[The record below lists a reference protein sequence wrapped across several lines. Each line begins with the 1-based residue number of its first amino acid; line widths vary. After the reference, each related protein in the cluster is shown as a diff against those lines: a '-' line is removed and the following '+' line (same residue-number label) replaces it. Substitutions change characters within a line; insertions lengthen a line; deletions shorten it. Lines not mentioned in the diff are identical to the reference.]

1 MELLRRLNQTQ
12 QSRRFKVIASIIAAA
27 LVIGAFIVLFVM
39 ATGPDAKAGL
49 QARLAERS
57 GAGIGIFD
65 RGPIETIQTLVD
77 SALVAMQTTP
87 GKVGIAVFTGVIL
100 LAALGAIWLGLGL
113 SYLILLL
120 IGLAVGW
127 PLAAIDATGAL
138 GRIILGMVPLSI
150 AFLLLLQLARFALGA
165 PHPVF
170 AVARNL
176 LQEAVRMKISVVFIV
191 LMIIMLAVIPTLL
204 SPDQPLRYRV
214 QQWLQYGTG
223 LTFLVLAL
231 MTVFFAT
238 ATVTY
243 EQRDR
248 VIWQTMTKPVRAWHF
263 LAGKWL
269 GILVL
274 NAVLLAVSSM
284 GVFQVTEYL
293 RRLPAQGEVY
303 YYMPENQSIPVT
315 QDRDALEKEVLVARR
330 SRFITPREFDPE
342 KLSGALGERIAN
354 VLSNNPEL
362 SDTPK
367 LREQLLNEIV
377 TSAREQERSIPRGQ
391 YKEFTFKGLPVM
403 REGVEPDDL
412 TLRFNANAGS
422 NDPTAQYRLQF
433 MIGGVI
439 IPVQAGLD
447 VSQVIPVD
455 PSAVEDD
462 GTLRIAVFNEE
473 TNQFSVSFP
482 PDGLEILYGRRGY
495 EMNFLRVVLV
505 MWLKLCFI
513 GAVAIACS
521 TFVSFPVAILIT
533 GVVFFAAES
542 AAYLNES
549 LEFFRVEDDKGGIDI
564 LRWVSYHISAPIAR
578 SFRVYSSLRPTA
590 NLVDGRLV
598 PWAGVG
604 KAAFI
609 LFMWSG
615 VVMALGLIVFRRRE
629 LATYSGR

>member
-1 MELLRRLNQTQ
+1 MELLRRINLTQ
-12 QSRRFKVIASIIAAA
+12 QSRRFKVIASIVATA
-27 LVIGAFIVLFVM
+27 LIVGAFVLLLVM
-39 ATGPDAKAGL
+39 ATRPGALSGL
-49 QARLAERS
+49 QQRYEARTA
-57 GAGIGIFD
+57 AGVGIFD
-65 RGPIETIQTLVD
+65 RGPIETLSTLTD
-77 SALVAMQTTP
+77 STLVAMQATE
-87 GKVGIAVFTGVIL
+87 GKVAVGVFTAL
-100 LAALGAIWLGLGL
+100 LLIAALGAIWLGLGL
-113 SYLILLL
+113 SYLILLVL
-120 IGLAVGW
+120 GLAIGW

-138 GRIILGMVPLSI
+138 GRIILGVVPLSI
-150 AFLLLLQLARFALGA
+150 AFLLLLQLARLALSY

-238 ATVTY
+238 ATVTF

-269 GILVL
+269 GIMVL
-274 NAVLLAVSSM
+274 NAVLLAVSSA

-293 RRLPAQGEVY
+293 RRLPAQGEIY
-303 YYMPENQSIPVT
+303 YYQPENEAVVVT
-315 QDRDALEKEVLVARR
+315 QDRDALENEVLVARR
-330 SRFITPREFDPE
+330 STFPTPRQFDDK
-342 KLSGALGERIAN
+342 KLAQALQGRLEA
-354 VLSNNPEL
+354 VLSNQPEL
-362 SDTPK
+362 ENTQK
-367 LREQLLNEIV
+367 LRDQLLNEIV
-377 TSAREQERSIPRGQ
+377 TAAREQERSVARGAVQ
-391 YKEFTFKGLPVM
+391 EFRFEGLQSVKRAANP
-403 REGVEPDDL
+403 GSL
-412 TLRFNANAGS
+412 SLRFNVNAGS
-422 NDPTAQYRLQF
+422 NDPTAQYRMEF
-433 MIGGVI
+433 FIAGVA

-447 VSQVIPVD
+447 VSQIIPLSPEVIDDEGVLTIGVYND
-455 PSAVEDD
+455 PS
-462 GTLRIAVFNEE
+462 NE
-473 TNQFSVSFP
+473 FSISFP
-482 PDGLEILYGRRGY
+482 PGGLEVLYGSRGY
-495 EMNFLRVVLV
+495 EMNFLRVVIV

-513 GAVAIACS
+513 AAVAIACS

-542 AAYLNES
+542 AAYLTES
-549 LEFFRVEDDKGGIDI
+549 LEYFRVEDNEGSIDY
-564 LRWVSYHISAPIAR
+564 LRLVSYWVSKPIAQ
-578 SFRVYSSLRPTA
+578 SFRVYARLRPTA

-598 PWAGVG
+598 PWSGVG
-604 KAAFI
+604 KSALI
-609 LFMWSG
+609 LFLWSG